1 MLAAPPGPLVYYA
14 INKTFSFEFV
24 NAFVYKSPP
33 KMFEKLDALLKETKA
48 WCDRKRGRQT
58 ELARAL
64 NVHRYTVNLWLRGKQ
79 KPTAESVLQLEAFMK
94 HRRRK

>member
-1 MLAAPPGPLVYYA
+1 MLEAPPGPLVYYA

-24 NAFVYKSPP
+24 NDFVYKSSP
-33 KMFEKLDALLKETKA
+33 KMSEKFEALLKETKA

-94 HRRRK
+94 HRSRK